1 MNEPKV
7 SVIVLSYNS
16 AATVEQALDSVLG
29 QVCTFEYEVVVGD
42 DASTDGTQEI
52 LRRYLLK
59 HPDKVRLML
68 AEKNR
73 GLQDNYFDCMEHCRA
88 DIIADCAADDYWND
102 CHRLQKMADALES
115 RPDAAMVYTD
125 WNCLDENTGQIRRAY
140 PRTRHNTGR
149 GELTLTILTSTG
161 APAVHLSATLYR
173 KSAIAAEYTKY
184 RDDIYRCRDFACE
197 DLPVLVALSRAGASI
212 YLATDS
218 LVYRTGHSSVS
229 SEENPAKAARFSLAG
244 IRLRIKLM
252 KRHNMLHTVQ
262 AKTHLEA
269 SCRFAL
275 SMAILSD
282 DKALVNEAMYMAKRI
297 PASSTS
303 ALCWTYLPGGSLRHV
318 FRKRKALLS

>member
-125 WNCLDENTGQIRRAY
+125 WNCLDENTGQILRAY
-140 PRTRHNTGR
+140 PRTLHNTGR

-161 APAVHLSATLYR
+161 APWRRAPP
-173 KSAIAAEYTKY
+173 
-184 RDDIYRCRDFACE
+184 FA
-197 DLPVLVALSRAGASI
+197 P
-212 YLATDS
+212 
-218 LVYRTGHSSVS
+218 
-229 SEENPAKAARFSLAG
+229 P
-244 IRLRIKLM
+244 
-252 KRHNMLHTVQ
+252 
-262 AKTHLEA
+262 
-269 SCRFAL
+269 
-275 SMAILSD
+275 
-282 DKALVNEAMYMAKRI
+282 
-297 PASSTS
+297 
-303 ALCWTYLPGGSLRHV
+303 CWRRG
-318 FRKRKALLS
+318 